1 MEEARKQ
8 ALTKAVSGE
17 SFARLMGIRLV
28 EVGDGHAVC
37 EMAYGDGMD
46 NMHGGAH
53 DGAVF
58 SLIGEAFE
66 VSSNSYGMTAV
77 ALNMNVNYIK
87 PAKKGLLRAESVEV
101 NRGRKTATYRVTV
114 EDQEGLVAVC
124 QALASLK
131 K

>member
-8 ALTKAVSGE
+8 ALLKAVSGE
-17 SFARLMGIRLV
+17 PFVRLMDIRLV
-28 EVGDGHAVC
+28 EVGDGRAVC
-37 EMAYGDGMD
+37 EMEYRQAMD
-46 NMHGGAH
+46 NMHAGAH

-66 VSSNSYGMTAV
+66 VSSNSYGQTAV

-101 NRGRKTATYRVTV
+101 NRGRKTATYKITV
-114 EDQEGLVAVC
+114 EDREGLVAVC